1 MYIKNIGKVSVMSVK
16 DKKNLFN
23 QVTSNN
29 KIKKVNKNIPLK
41 LKKMAK
47 KHRIRITFLKNKKR
61 FYKSQAQIRKQIQLK
76 KKRVM
81 KKRKRVMK
89 KRKKVKRKKVK
100 RKK

>member
-1 MYIKNIGKVSVMSVK
+1 MYIKNIGKVSPMSVK

-23 QVTSNN
+23 QVTNDVQ
-29 KIKKVNKNIPLK
+29 KKVKKVKKSIPLK
-41 LKKMAK
+41 LKQMAK
-47 KHRIRITFLKNKKR
+47 KNGIRITFLKNKKR

-81 KKRKRVMK
+81 KKRK
-89 KRKKVKRKKVK
+89 KVKRKKVK

>member
-1 MYIKNIGKVSVMSVK
+1 MYIKNIGKVSLMSVK
-16 DKKNLFN
+16 DKKKLFN

-29 KIKKVNKNIPLK
+29 QIKKVNKNIPLK

-81 KKRKRVMK
+81 KKRK
-89 KRKKVKRKKVK
+89 KVKRKK
-100 RKK
+100 

>member
-41 LKKMAK
+41 LKQMAK
-47 KHRIRITFLKNKKR
+47 KNGIRITFLKNKKR

-76 KKRVM
+76 KKR
-81 KKRKRVMK
+81 KRVMK
-89 KRKKVKRKKVK
+89 KRKKVKRKK
-100 RKK
+100 

>member
-1 MYIKNIGKVSVMSVK
+1 MYIKNIGKVSLMSVK

-81 KKRKRVMK
+81 KKRK
-89 KRKKVKRKKVK
+89 KVKRKK
-100 RKK
+100 